1 MNSKKIV
8 SSILGIFVL
17 FSVVFL
23 IAKEMKKPAAESP
36 KKEENRKAE
45 VQKIEKPNRLNVYYF
60 HATARCSSCY
70 KIEKYTKST
79 VESTFKKELADGT
92 IIFREINVEQ
102 MENRHF
108 IKDFEL
114 YTKQVIVEQIENGKQ
129 KKWKNLDKVWD
140 LLGDETEFSMYIQ
153 NEVKSTL
160 AEVQK

>member
-1 MNSKKIV
+1 
-8 SSILGIFVL
+8 
-17 FSVVFL
+17 
-23 IAKEMKKPAAESP
+23 
-36 KKEENRKAE
+36 
-45 VQKIEKPNRLNVYYF
+45 
-60 HATARCSSCY
+60 
-70 KIEKYTKST
+70 
-79 VESTFKKELADGT
+79 
-92 IIFREINVEQ
+92 